1 MATCGDSDMAIP
13 FFNWLNEGAKAE
25 QLPRIPEK
33 SDFAAVV
40 LYRDGSLGCFTE
52 RFLRMDVEADFY
64 ALGSGEQFALGAMAM
79 GADAEQAVI
88 VACQFDPWSRGPFQ
102 IERLEVPT

>member
-13 FFNWLNEGAKAE
+13 FFNWLNEGASAE
-25 QLPRIPEK
+25 KIPRIPEK

-79 GADAEQAVI
+79 GATAEQAVGI
-88 VACQFDPWSRGPFQ
+88 ACQFDPWSRGPFQ
-102 IERLEVPT
+102 IEHLRS